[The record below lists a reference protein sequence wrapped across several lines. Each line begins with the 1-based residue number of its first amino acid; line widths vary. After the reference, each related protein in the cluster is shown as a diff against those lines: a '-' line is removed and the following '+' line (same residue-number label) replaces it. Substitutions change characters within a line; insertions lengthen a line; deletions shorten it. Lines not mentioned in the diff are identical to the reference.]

1 MSTLLSTPEQR
12 IAARVDPGTMA
23 GTDPY
28 ALGFCVMTYDA
39 SDSREVASYGLGDGF
54 VAFIS
59 YSITFGFAVVV
70 RDADG
75 SEVLAARVA
84 DEDEI
89 RMVVARYIR

>member
-1 MSTLLSTPEQR
+1 MSTLLSTPAQR
-12 IAARVDPGTMA
+12 IAAQVDPGTMT

-28 ALGFCVMTYDA
+28 ALGFCVISYDA
-39 SDSREVASYGLGDGF
+39 SDSREVASYGLGDGY
-54 VAFIS
+54 VAYIS
-59 YSITFGFAVVV
+59 YSIKFGFAVVI

-75 SEVLAARVA
+75 QEVLAARVA